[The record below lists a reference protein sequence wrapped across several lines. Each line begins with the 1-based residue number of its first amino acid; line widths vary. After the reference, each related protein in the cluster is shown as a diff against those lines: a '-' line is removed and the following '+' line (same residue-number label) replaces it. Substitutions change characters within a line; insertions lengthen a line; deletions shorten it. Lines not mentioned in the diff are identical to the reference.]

1 MIFIFGFGE
10 PKTYYIG
17 PAEEQACA
25 ICKETRFHE
34 LIKITEWVSLFFI
47 KIIPTKHMYYLV
59 CPHCKNAT
67 EINKEA
73 FEKKSPIA
81 TLNKAVHNGDLNKE
95 EYDRLLKELE
105 NE

>member
-1 MIFIFGFGE
+1 
-10 PKTYYIG
+10 
-17 PAEEQACA
+17 
-25 ICKETRFHE
+25 
-34 LIKITEWVSLFFI
+34 
-47 KIIPTKHMYYLV
+47 MYYLV

-73 FEKKSPIA
+73 FEKMSPIA

-95 EYDRLLKELE
+95 EYERLLKELG